1 MRYLVLFILISFS
14 LTGFA
19 QEPTQVDILSK
30 GEQKMLGIWKL
41 DLPNQKVEGPFAKKF
56 KSDEEGQIEEKKF
69 WKKTESWICHLRE
82 DKTYLK
88 AWVENGTL
96 QEEEGTWSFDESA
109 MALVLVFKEESNA
122 YEITYREKGQLWK
135 PLRKEKEEFNV
146 LFVKRLGS

>member
-1 MRYLVLFILISFS
+1 MRYLVLLILISFS

-19 QEPTQVDILSK
+19 QEPTQVDTLSK

-41 DLPNQKVEGPFAKKF
+41 DLPNQKVEGPSAKKF

-69 WKKTESWICHLRE
+69 WKKNESWICHLRE

-96 QEEEGTWSFDESA
+96 QEEEGTWSFDESV
-109 MALVLVFKEESNA
+109 MVLVLVFKEESNT

>member
-1 MRYLVLFILISFS
+1 MRLLLLILLLNFS
-14 LTGFA
+14 TPA
-19 QEPTQVDILSK
+19 KSQQPVASDSLSK
-30 GEQKMLGIWKL
+30 GEQKMLGIWKF
-41 DLPNQKVEGPFAKKF
+41 DLPNQKVEGPSTKKF

-122 YEITYREKGQLWK
+122 YEITYREMGQLWK
-135 PLRKEKEEFNV
+135 PLKKEKEEFNV